1 MSENINAFIR
11 WESEIRGVGVN
22 VEGFPVWTN
31 ISFRLSTGH
40 LVDSNSDGIWVDAL
54 VTFQLPFCLHLI
66 VNSYGLRPVSNLS
79 SSNLAIKSS
88 AKHSSIHF
96 QSQKWSYLQK
106 HYSFHIFFHIGDIVD
121 IPILVLWLEVRCTVV
136 KLQRMY
142 KEELITDNWLAYN
155 YTNILPLLELRIT
168 SSSKSNFFYLLHHFY
183 LYMNIIGREQS
194 SFHLRLWHKNP

>member
-11 WESEIRGVGVN
+11 WESEIRGVEVN

-31 ISFRLSTGH
+31 ISTGH

-54 VTFQLPFCLHLI
+54 VKFQLPFFLHLI
-66 VNSYGLRPVSNLS
+66 VNSYGLHPVSNFS

-96 QSQKWSYLQK
+96 QFQKWSYLQK

-142 KEELITDNWLAYN
+142 KEELISDNCLAYN
-155 YTNILPLLELRIT
+155 YTNIFPSLELWIT
-168 SSSKSNFFYLLHHFY
+168 SFEHH
-183 LYMNIIGREQS
+183 NHHQRGRQI
-194 SFHLRLWHKNP
+194 